1 MSDDGYTLAEMLAAL
16 TILGL
21 AMGGLGLVVNLIA
34 RQQLTANRVQA
45 RLVDERA
52 TDRALTRLL
61 VQAEAKGIRGDGQS
75 LSFICGEATC
85 GASLQVDG
93 RRTLLILQDRSGPG
107 RRLRLRRQDL
117 RFSYVDGLGA
127 VGAWPR
133 AAGLMAS
140 PPGTNAK
147 DRTLRAVLLTAP
159 GAGAPVAVGR
169 VWSRE
174 PRDCQFDAIIGACR
188 VVAP

>member
-21 AMGGLGLVVNLIA
+21 AMGGLGLVVSLIA
-34 RQQLTANRVQA
+34 RQQLTANRIQA

-52 TDRALTRLL
+52 ADQALTRLL
-61 VQAEAKGIRGDGQS
+61 VQAEADDIRGDGRN
-75 LSFICGEATC
+75 LSFTCGEATC
-85 GASLQVDG
+85 GASLRADG
-93 RRTLLILQDRSGPG
+93 RRTLLVLQDRSGPG
-107 RRLRLRRQDL
+107 RRLRLRRPNL
-117 RFSYVDGLGA
+117 GFSYVDGLGA

-133 AAGLMAS
+133 PTGATTNS
-140 PPGTNAK
+140 PGTSAK
-147 DRTLRAVLLTAP
+147 DRSLRAVLLTAP
-159 GAGAPVAVGR
+159 DASAPLAVGR

-174 PRDCQFDAIIGACR
+174 PRDCQFDGIIGACR